1 MLGYVVHD
9 RASEIIAVVG
19 WFLFVLIVGLS
30 GRVEMVEMGV
40 VLLWTFFLLH
50 CCWVLWWL

>member
-1 MLGYVVHD
+1 MEFGGEWGEFVMLGYVVHD

-30 GRVEMVEMGV
+30 GR
-40 VLLWTFFLLH
+40 LK
-50 CCWVLWWL
+50 WLKWE